1 MNATN
6 RFVNRS
12 VLFLVGAALLIA
24 GAVALA
30 AGVLSAGD
38 PPAWVRR
45 PAAEV
50 AAAWESVDNRTW
62 QVMGIGPVPM
72 PLLFAAAAALVLT
85 VLLVVF
91 LISRRRG
98 RSKTVLDVHTATGR
112 TTVDRNV
119 VDAVLTEPLIRRPD
133 VLSARTGT
141 YRVGQTR
148 AVELAVTV
156 RPGLHWRTS
165 LRRPRRRST
174 NGTSC
179 WGLESRS
186 CCTSRTGA
194 GARVSARRRECGDRV
209 RRRHR
214 PTHGPRA

>member
-12 VLFLVGAALLIA
+12 VLFLVGAALLVA
-24 GAVALA
+24 GVVALA
-30 AGVLSAGD
+30 AGVLAAGD
-38 PPAWVRR
+38 PPPWVRR

-50 AAAWESVDNRTW
+50 AAAWESARGWTW
-62 QVMGIGPVPM
+62 QVMGIGPVSV
-72 PLLFAAAAALVLT
+72 LLLLAVAAVLVLT

-98 RSKTVLDVHTATGR
+98 RSKTVLDVDTATGR

-119 VDAVLTEPLIRRPD
+119 VDAVLTEPLVRRPD

-148 AVELAVTV
+148 AVELAVIV
-156 RPGLHWRTS
+156 RPGAPLATVVAAAEAAIDEWDDLLGSRIPILLHLSDRRWREGF
-165 LRRPRRRST
+165 RSPT
-174 NGTSC
+174 
-179 WGLESRS
+179 
-186 CCTSRTGA
+186 
-194 GARVSARRRECGDRV
+194 RV
-209 RRRHR
+209 R
-214 PTHGPRA
+214 

>member
-12 VLFLVGAALLIA
+12 VLFLVGAVLLVA

-30 AGVLSAGD
+30 AGVLAAGE
-38 PPAWVRR
+38 PPVWLRR

-50 AAAWESVDNRTW
+50 AAAWESAQGWTG
-62 QVMGIGPVPM
+62 QVAGIGPVPM
-72 PLLFAAAAALVLT
+72 LLLFAAATALVLT
-85 VLLVVF
+85 VLLVGF
-91 LISRRRG
+91 LCSRRRG
-98 RSKTVLDVHTATGR
+98 RSKTVLDVDTATGR

-141 YRVGQTR
+141 YRVGSTR

-156 RPGLHWRTS
+156 RPGAPLATIVEAAEAAIGEWDDLVGSRIPILLHLSDRRWREGF
-165 LRRPRRRST
+165 RSPT
-174 NGTSC
+174 
-179 WGLESRS
+179 
-186 CCTSRTGA
+186 
-194 GARVSARRRECGDRV
+194 RV
-209 RRRHR
+209 R
-214 PTHGPRA
+214 